1 MKGSGAFPECSLLSV
16 DVGGSFGRVG
26 GASPKKG
33 MAGRSEDPSGVVGVA
48 CGEITSTNMKAV
60 PYWNPD
66 FH

>member
-1 MKGSGAFPECSLLSV
+1 MLSV

-33 MAGRSEDPSGVVGVA
+33 MAGRREDPSGVVGVA